1 MEYETAVCL
10 TTYSHHP
17 SPITLRC
24 KLSTILSE
32 GWLLNCVALK
42 LKEEIQGI
50 KVVLSMPSWR
60 RKEFGWERV
69 DAAHAFFL

>member
-17 SPITLRC
+17 SHSLRC